1 MSHGFQRRENPP
13 GRSSLSSPTEERAKE
28 LFGELVYDGIFV
40 DAIHADRTK
49 QQRDN
54 TVTWLQLVDEC

>member
-1 MSHGFQRRENPP
+1 MLQ
-13 GRSSLSSPTEERAKE
+13 ERAKE

-40 DAIHADRTK
+40 DTIHADRTK

-54 TVTWLQLVDEC
+54 TVQDSDMPKPQVDGVADLYLK